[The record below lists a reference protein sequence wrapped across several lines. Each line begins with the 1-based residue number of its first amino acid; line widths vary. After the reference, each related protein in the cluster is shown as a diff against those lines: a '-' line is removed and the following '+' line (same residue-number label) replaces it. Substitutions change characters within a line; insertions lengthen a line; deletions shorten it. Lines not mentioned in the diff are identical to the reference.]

1 MKQKMTKN
9 MADKTDTSPVIIKQ
23 EQAVGW
29 VLLNRPD
36 QRNALSAD
44 LMAKLDVAL
53 EKLLAD
59 EQVRVVVLAGAG
71 GHFSAG
77 QDLSE
82 RDPRQ
87 LDRMPDLE
95 AVQKQ
100 VYHPILM
107 RIADTRKPVIA
118 AVDGIAAGAGAG
130 LALHCDM
137 VLASRQARFYLA
149 FARLGL
155 AVDAGLGWHLVR
167 QLGRARTAG
176 LLMTGGSLSA
186 EEAHI
191 AGLVSQICEGSA
203 QEAAAELAGQL
214 ASGPQQALAEIKQL
228 CRQAGQLDF
237 AAYLQAEAAGQGR
250 AGACPDYAEGVL
262 AFLEKRSAAFR

>member
-1 MKQKMTKN
+1 
-9 MADKTDTSPVIIKQ
+9 MADRTNISPISVKQ
-23 EQAVGW
+23 EQAVAW
-29 VLLNRPD
+29 LVLNRPG

-44 LMAKLDVAL
+44 L
-53 EKLLAD
+53 LAD
-59 EQVRVVVLAGAG
+59 LEAALQKMLADKAVRVVILAGSG
-71 GHFSAG
+71 GHFCAG

-87 LDRMPDLE
+87 LDKMPDLE

-100 VYHPILM
+100 LYHPILA
-107 RIADTRKPVIA
+107 RIAEADKPVIA

-130 LALHCDM
+130 LALHCDL
-137 VLASRQARFYLA
+137 VLASKEARFYLA

-186 EEAHI
+186 EEAHA
-191 AGLVSQICEGSA
+191 AGLVSRVCEGSA
-203 QEAAAELAGQL
+203 QEAAADLAAQL
-214 ASGPQQALAEIKQL
+214 AAGPQQALAEIKLL

-250 AGACPDYAEGVL
+250 AGAHPDYAEGVL
-262 AFLEKRSAAFR
+262 AFLQKRAAEFG